1 MKIGICGYGFVGKA
15 TEQLKNDKVDFLIY
29 DKEPNLCNPP
39 ETSIEDL
46 SKCDLIFISVPTP
59 MKKDGSCC
67 IDIVTSA
74 ISSIRNYGDP
84 LIIIRST
91 VIPGTCD
98 SLNCYFMPEFLTE
111 ENFIED
117 FINNPCWIFGLLN
130 SDKDDIFKKK
140 IYELI
145 NIAYDAKRI
154 KSNEISFINNKEAE
168 LVKYF
173 KNCYLATKVS
183 FCNEMYSICNKL
195 NISYDTVKNLVVKDT
210 RITNSHTNVP
220 GPDGKFGYGGT
231 CFPKDVSA
239 LNTFMRNNDIQS
251 YLLDATQRRN
261 LEIDR
266 KEKDW
271 ESNIGRSVI

>member
-1 MKIGICGYGFVGKA
+1 MKIGIGGYGFVGKA
-15 TEQLKNDKVDFLIY
+15 TEQLKNNDIEFVIY
-29 DKEPNLCNPP
+29 DKNTELCNPLG
-39 ETSIEDL
+39 TTIEDL
-46 SKCDLIFISVPTP
+46 SKCDLVFISVPTP

-67 IDIVTSA
+67 IDIVKSVVND
-74 ISSIRNYGDP
+74 IREYGDP

-91 VIPGTCD
+91 VVPGTCD

-111 ENFIED
+111 KNFIQD

-130 SDKDDIFKKK
+130 SDKDELFKQRINK
-140 IYELI
+140 LI
-145 NIAYDAKRI
+145 NSAYDATKI

-195 NISYDTVKNLVVKDT
+195 DISYDTVKDLAVKDV
-210 RITNSHTNVP
+210 RITESHTNVP

-231 CFPKDVSA
+231 CFPKDMSA
-239 LNTFMRNNDIQS
+239 LNTLMKNNDIPS
-251 YLLDATQRRN
+251 YILDAAQRRN
-261 LEIDR
+261 VEVDR
-266 KEKDW
+266 CEKDW
-271 ESNIGRSVI
+271 ESNVGRSVV

>member
-1 MKIGICGYGFVGKA
+1 MK
-15 TEQLKNDKVDFLIY
+15 Q
-29 DKEPNLCNPP
+29 
-39 ETSIEDL
+39 
-46 SKCDLIFISVPTP
+46 
-59 MKKDGSCC
+59 DGSCC
-67 IDIVTSA
+67 IDIVKSVVND
-74 ISSIRNYGDP
+74 IKNYGDP

-91 VIPGTCD
+91 VVPGTCD

-111 ENFIED
+111 KNFIQD

-130 SDKDDIFKKK
+130 SDKDELFKQR
-140 IYELI
+140 INELI
-145 NIAYDAKRI
+145 NSAYDANRI

-183 FCNEMYSICNKL
+183 FCNEMYSICDKL
-195 NISYDTVKNLVVKDT
+195 DISYEVVKDLAVKDV
-210 RITNSHTNVP
+210 RITDSHTSVP
-220 GPDGKFGYGGT
+220 GHDGKFGYGGT

-239 LNTFMRNNDIQS
+239 LNTFMKDNDIPS

-261 LEIDR
+261 LEVDR

-271 ESNIGRSVI
+271 ESNVGRSVV

>member
-15 TEQLKNDKVDFLIY
+15 TEQLKNNNIEFIIY
-29 DKEPNLCNPP
+29 DKNHELCNPL
-39 ETSIEDL
+39 ETTIKDL
-46 SKCDLIFISVPTP
+46 SECDLVFISVPTP

-67 IDIVTSA
+67 IDIIKLV
-74 ISSIRNYGDP
+74 INDIRKYNDP

-91 VIPGTCD
+91 VVPGTCD

-111 ENFIED
+111 KNFIQD
-117 FINNPCWIFGLLN
+117 FIDNPYWIFGLLN
-130 SDKDDIFKKK
+130 SDKDELFKKK
-140 IYELI
+140 INILI
-145 NIAYDAKRI
+145 NDAFDLNKI
-154 KSNEISFINNKEAE
+154 KSNEISFISNKEAE

-183 FCNEMYSICNKL
+183 FCNEMYSICDKL
-195 NISYDTVKNLVVKDT
+195 NISYDTVKDLAVKDT
-210 RITNSHTNVP
+210 RISDSHTSVP

-239 LNTFMRNNDIQS
+239 LNIFMKDNNIQS
-251 YLLDATQRRN
+251 YILDATLKRN
-261 LEIDR
+261 LELDR

-271 ESNIGRSVI
+271 EKNIGRSVV

>member
-15 TEQLKNDKVDFLIY
+15 TEQLKNDKINFVIY
-29 DKEPNLCNPP
+29 DKNPKLCNPP

-74 ISSIRNYGDP
+74 ITSIRNYGDP

-91 VIPGTCD
+91 VVPGTCD
-98 SLNCYFMPEFLTE
+98 LLNCYFMPEFLTE
-111 ENFIED
+111 KNFIKD

-130 SDKDDIFKKK
+130 SDKDELFKKQ
-140 IYELI
+140 INVLI
-145 NIAYDAKRI
+145 NNAYDAKRI

-183 FCNEMYSICNKL
+183 FCNEMYSICDKL
-195 NISYDTVKNLVVKDT
+195 NISYDTVKDLAVKDI
-210 RITNSHTNVP
+210 RITDSHTSVP

-239 LNTFMRNNDIQS
+239 LNTFMKNNDIKS

-261 LEIDR
+261 LEVDR

-271 ESNIGRSVI
+271 ENNIGRSVI

>member
-15 TEQLKNDKVDFLIY
+15 TEQLKNNNIEFIIY
-29 DKEPNLCNPP
+29 DKNPKLCNPT
-39 ETSIEDL
+39 ETTVKDL
-46 SKCDLIFISVPTP
+46 SKCDLIFVSVPTP

-67 IDIVTSA
+67 IDIVKSVVQE
-74 ISSIRNYGDP
+74 IRLYNDP

-91 VIPGTCD
+91 VVPGTCD

-111 ENFIED
+111 KNFIQD

-130 SDKDDIFKKK
+130 SDKDELFKKN
-140 IYELI
+140 INILI
-145 NIAYDAKRI
+145 NDAFDSNKI
-154 KSNEISFINNKEAE
+154 KSNEISFISNKEAE

-183 FCNEMYSICNKL
+183 FCNEMYSICDKL
-195 NISYDTVKNLVVKDT
+195 DISYEVVKDLAIKDV
-210 RITNSHTNVP
+210 RITDSHTSVP

-231 CFPKDVSA
+231 CFPKDMSA
-239 LNTFMRNNDIQS
+239 LNTFMKNKEIPS
-251 YLLDATQRRN
+251 YVLDAALRRN

-271 ESNIGRSVI
+271 ENNVGRSVI

>member
-15 TEQLKNDKVDFLIY
+15 TEQLKNDKVELVIY
-29 DKEPNLCNPP
+29 DKNPELCNPP

-46 SKCDLIFISVPTP
+46 SKCDLIFVSVPTP

-74 ISSIRNYGDP
+74 VSSIRNYGDP

-91 VIPGTCD
+91 VVPGTCD

-111 ENFIED
+111 KNFIED

-130 SDKDDIFKKK
+130 SDKDELFKQK
-140 IYELI
+140 INELI
-145 NIAYDAKRI
+145 NLAHYAKRI

-183 FCNEMYSICNKL
+183 FCNEMYSICDKL
-195 NISYDTVKNLVVKDT
+195 NISYDTVKDLAVKDI
-210 RITNSHTNVP
+210 RITDSHTSVP

-239 LNTFMRNNDIQS
+239 LNTFMKNNDIPS

-261 LEIDR
+261 LEVDR

-271 ESNIGRSVI
+271 ESNVGRSVI

>member
-15 TEQLKNDKVDFLIY
+15 TEQLKNNSIEFIIY
-29 DKEPNLCNPP
+29 DKNPKLCNPT
-39 ETSIEDL
+39 ETSVEDL
-46 SKCDLIFISVPTP
+46 SKCDLIFVSVPTP

-67 IDIVTSA
+67 IDIVKSVVEE
-74 ISSIRNYGDP
+74 IRLYNDP

-91 VIPGTCD
+91 VVPGTCD

-111 ENFIED
+111 KNFIQD

-130 SDKDDIFKKK
+130 SDKDELFKKN
-140 IYELI
+140 INILI
-145 NIAYDAKRI
+145 NDAFDSNKI
-154 KSNEISFINNKEAE
+154 KSNEISFISNKEAE

-183 FCNEMYSICNKL
+183 FCNEMYSICDKL
-195 NISYDTVKNLVVKDT
+195 DISYEVVKDLAIKDV
-210 RITNSHTNVP
+210 RITDSHTSVP

-231 CFPKDVSA
+231 CFPKDMSA
-239 LNTFMRNNDIQS
+239 LNTFMKNKEIPS
-251 YLLDATQRRN
+251 YVLDAALRRN

-271 ESNIGRSVI
+271 ENNVGRSVI